1 MRFHFPLAAAFAV
14 MPLLAQADVQ
24 QHLYLETHL
33 SPDGRLVASVEG
45 DAGPSGGYPVVRDLV
60 LRSSTDGAEHKVAL
74 PCGAKPEC
82 WPAALTWTPD
92 AKHLTFVLRTPG
104 SHARSIYQVAADG
117 SGLTRLLAFDGTVQ
131 ALRYGADGVL
141 AMLATSGAIKETGAV
156 EAGAPITGELGGATP
171 SQRLAVLEPGA
182 KALRFISREGLY
194 VYEYDWMPGNRGF
207 VATAAPGDGDR
218 NWWIAKLYAF
228 DGLKT
233 PVERLLYA
241 PRTAQEQLAEPKV
254 SPDGQRTALIVGL
267 MSDFGSTGGDVMVL
281 PTAGGDPSAL
291 TSGEPLSFQRLE
303 WGCNGELLGLALTG
317 DKLVYLSLGD
327 GKARIEAQTRWV
339 SNENIGSF
347 GVSCAAHVAV
357 STHESFTTPTEI
369 QVLRNGQWSDLT
381 HHNAALPRPA
391 ITARSL
397 TWTNEGRTVQ
407 GFLLMPSAKT
417 DAKAEG
423 KHPMIVA
430 VHGGPAAAHRPHYVE
445 PGTVRKLLDKGYA
458 FFLPNPRGSFGQ
470 GEAFTQGNV
479 KDFGHGDLRD
489 ILAGVDEVIRTEAI
503 DPQRLGIIGH
513 SYGGYMTM
521 WAVTQTTRFR
531 AAVAGAG
538 IVNWQS
544 YYGQNG
550 ISEWMPPFFG
560 ATVYDDPAVYAK
572 SSPIT
577 FIKQVR
583 TPTLAYVGGA
593 DIECPPAQTQEFG
606 TALHILGV
614 PSQTVIYDGEGHRF
628 RKPETL
634 ADIEKRTLAWFDRWL
649 R

>member
-1 MRFHFPLAAAFAV
+1 MRFTFPLVAALSLT
-14 MPLLAQADVQ
+14 PLLAQADAQ
-24 QHLYLETHL
+24 QHLFLETHL
-33 SPDGRLVASVEG
+33 SPDGRIVASVEG

-60 LRSSTDGAEHKVAL
+60 LRSSTDGAERKVSL

-131 ALRYGADGVL
+131 GLRYGADGVL

-156 EAGAPITGELGGATP
+156 EAGAPITGELGAATP

-182 KALRFISREGLY
+182 KALRFISRDGLY
-194 VYEYDWMPGNRGF
+194 VYEYDWIPGNRGF

-254 SPDGQRTALIVGL
+254 SPDGQRTAVIVGL

-281 PTAGGDPSAL
+281 PTQGGAP
-291 TSGEPLSFQRLE
+291 
-303 WGCNGELLGLALTG
+303 LALTPGIAASARQLDWDCSGRLLALALAG
-317 DKLVYLSLGD
+317 DQMQQLDLGE
-327 GKARIEAQTRWV
+327 GKAVATPQVLWSSAESLSEFSSSCSTNTR
-339 SNENIGSF
+339 
-347 GVSCAAHVAV
+347 VAV
-357 STHESFTTPTEI
+357 HETFTTPAEI
-369 QVLRNGQWSDLT
+369 QISRNGQWSDLT
-381 HHNAALPRPA
+381 HRNAALPRPA

-407 GFLLMPSAKT
+407 GFLLMPAAKT
-417 DAKAEG
+417 EG

-503 DPQRLGIIGH
+503 DPQRLGIMGH

-577 FIKQVR
+577 YIKQVR